1 MKLIKPE
8 GILTQPFGANANP
21 SYKGAGLKGH
31 SGEDYTIGF
40 KKDIRATVTGEV
52 YSLLNIV
59 NPDPDKYRA
68 VFQIIDEPDFSYE
81 VSYGHIVKAYVYVGQ
96 IVKAGELIATE
107 GNYGTSYSNGIL
119 VTADQKATGKGTH
132 LHFQVRK
139 CIRVKKKSSKKQ
151 YLKDANGFLKRNEF
165 FYEVVDYDNG
175 YNGCV
180 DPAQFYGNKP
190 KFQFTRDLTIGD
202 KGEDVTELQKFLNSK
217 GFIIAQSGVG
227 SKENETD
234 YFGSLTRDAL
244 IKYQESNN
252 IQPAVGFFGPL
263 TRSKFNSS

>member
-1 MKLIKPE
+1 MKLVKPE
-8 GILTQPFGANANP
+8 GKLTQPFAANANP

-151 YLKDANGFLKRNEF
+151 YLKDLNGFLKRNEF

-180 DPAQFYGNKP
+180 DPAQFYSKE
-190 KFQFTRDLTIGD
+190 LTLGSKGDDVVKLQQMLKD
-202 KGEDVTELQKFLNSK
+202 KGFFTHPTCTGYYGEITIKAVKDYQTKNKLPVT
-217 GFIIAQSGVG
+217 GVWV
-227 SKENETD
+227 S
-234 YFGSLTRDAL
+234 
-244 IKYQESNN
+244 
-252 IQPAVGFFGPL
+252 
-263 TRSKFNSS
+263 